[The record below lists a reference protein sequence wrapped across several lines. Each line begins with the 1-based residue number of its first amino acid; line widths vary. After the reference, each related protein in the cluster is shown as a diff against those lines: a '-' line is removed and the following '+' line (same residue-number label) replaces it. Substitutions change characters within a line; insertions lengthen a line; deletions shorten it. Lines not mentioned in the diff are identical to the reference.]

1 MKKLT
6 SILMSALIL
15 ISSAALM
22 TTTASAVESKDFE
35 YEVTSAGN
43 VVITE
48 YVGKDAEVTVPGA
61 IEGKPVTALGS
72 YSFAYNK
79 TLESV
84 IIPTGVK
91 SIGDSAFSN
100 CEKLSKVSIPET
112 VTSIRDSAFQY
123 TEKLTQVTLPSKITT
138 ISSCLFYSSGIKSVN
153 IPEGV
158 KKIESTAFFDC
169 ENLESVSMPDT
180 VNEIDYSVFSECK
193 NLQSVHLSKNLKV
206 LPGGVF
212 SETESLTEI
221 SLPSKITK
229 IGSQAFWM
237 SGIKKVSI
245 GKNIKTIEEY
255 AFDKCPKL
263 TAIKVNKK
271 NKNYYS
277 KNGVLYNKKKTE
289 LITYPGGKSGKKFT
303 VGKDV
308 RKITAYAFSG
318 NAKLDKVSFKKGVK
332 TISGNSFE
340 ESSIK
345 SLKLPVT
352 VKKIGHEA
360 FIRCDS
366 LESVTIPESVELIK
380 DNAFTECKS
389 LKKLTFKGN
398 SKLELGW
405 SVFEGCTAL
414 KTVSAPVAKKSG
426 GRLFFACTKLNKVKI
441 SKNVKM
447 IFCEDY
453 AECPNLNKVTIP
465 ATVKKIGYRAFGYIN
480 YYDYSFDK
488 NDNLVIKGTKN
499 SAAHKYAKD
508 NGFTFKKIKK

>member
-6 SILMSALIL
+6 SVLLSGLMLMSAVPFM
-15 ISSAALM
+15 A
-22 TTTASAVESKDFE
+22 TTASAVDSKDFD

-48 YVGKDAEVTVPGA
+48 YSGKDAEVTVPGA

-91 SIGDSAFSN
+91 SIGDCAFSN
-100 CEKLSKVSIPET
+100 CEKLVKINIPET
-112 VTSIRDSAFQY
+112 VTSIRDSAFQN
-123 TEKLTQVTLPSKITT
+123 TENLNAVTLPSKITT
-138 ISSCLFYSSGIKSVN
+138 ISSGLFSNSGIKSVN

-158 KKIESTAFFDC
+158 KKIESNAFYDC
-169 ENLESVSMPDT
+169 DNLESVSMPDT
-180 VNEIDYSVFSECK
+180 VNELDYSVFSECK
-193 NLQSVHLSKNLKV
+193 SLQSVHLSKNLKV
-206 LPGGVF
+206 IPESAF
-212 SETESLTEI
+212 SETESLTDI

-229 IGSQAFWM
+229 IGYQAFWM
-237 SGIKKVSI
+237 SGIKKISI
-245 GKNIKTIEEY
+245 GKNIKTIEKY

-263 TAIKVNKK
+263 TAVKVNMK
-271 NKNYYS
+271 NKNYRS
-277 KNGVLYNKKKTE
+277 KSGVLYNKKKTE
-289 LITYPGGKSGKKFT
+289 LITYPGGKNGKKFT

-318 NAKLDKVSFKKGVK
+318 NAKLEKVSFKKGVK
-332 TISGNSFE
+332 TILGNAFE

-345 SLKLPVT
+345 SLKLPLT
-352 VKKIGHEA
+352 VKKIGREA
-360 FIRCDS
+360 FFKCDS
-366 LESVTIPESVELIK
+366 LESVTIPDSVELIK
-380 DNAFTECKS
+380 DNAFSECKS
-389 LKKLTFKGN
+389 LKKLTFKGS

-414 KTVSAPVAKKSG
+414 KRATAPVAKKCA
-426 GRLFFACTKLNKVKI
+426 GRLFFACTKLSKLNIPKTVRKI
-441 SKNVKM
+441 YY
-447 IFCEDY
+447 EDY
-453 AECPNLNKVTIP
+453 AECQNLNKVTIP
-465 ATVKKIGYRAFGYIN
+465 ATVKKIENRAFGYIN

-488 NDNLVIKGTKN
+488 NDNLVIRGYKN

-508 NGFTFKKIKK
+508 NGFTFKKI